1 MSGGSG
7 GGIGRGNG
15 AAAASG
21 IPAGARRMVQTIKE
35 IVNLPDQE
43 IYVTLKECG
52 MDPSEAVQRLL
63 SQDSFH
69 EVKSKR
75 DKKKEMKEPPDS
87 RSRTTKSTSNRGVR
101 SGSDRSPRRSS
112 ILSTSNESRG
122 KVVQKKEDVL
132 SSSILGT
139 SYSGR
144 RATVGRETASNESL
158 LPLTG
163 IANGSSFQAQSPSSY
178 QQGWTGI
185 PGHVSM
191 ADIVKMGRPQG
202 KLSGYST
209 NAGKNSSNVFHN
221 QITSDATKLGPNSV
235 NPVQP
240 SVLNHESHSWPD
252 DHQLAE
258 DVAYIPGTPRTM
270 QVSDDSWPSISQP
283 NFGNDLAIADMSA
296 TATSYGDASKP
307 LLVGDELQLHQA
319 KVDEIPEIQQNAESE
334 SLQEGSP
341 RSESLSEMEN
351 SLEISEVKTKLSLQK
366 DGLVAPSLEDNPAVI
381 IPRHLQVTNA
391 DCSHLSFGSFSSGI
405 STTFPGSSSSNQ
417 LNCNLEVTD
426 VADGFPSLHK
436 SDARNSNYYDNGG
449 LTSQINE
456 DAVSRGAMSSMT
468 YDMSTASVSEV
479 IQDDAK
485 NRTREIS
492 YNFPSLSGYGA
503 SSSTQQSAIAFAAPQ
518 ASLQM
523 QNLASLSTLMQS
535 YTSSLQSSLLQ
546 PTLQPLRDLDLP
558 FSPLLTTQSVS
569 AKHSAETSISGP
581 AISMSE
587 VKPNAFPNLEPSQS
601 SSGNN
606 VPVGHSIPQQLPI
619 HHYSQATLPL
629 GPFANVISYP
639 FLPPS
644 YTYLPSAAFPQPY
657 TSNGPFHQSLAV
669 APNAA
674 LKYSLPQ
681 YKSNISVSSLAQP
694 PTIAAAYGN
703 YVGSTT
709 SGNTTLGLDEALS
722 SQYKEG
728 MHYLHL
734 QQQNESSPCGVNGGS
749 SRTVSPFPHNAFYG
763 VQGQNQLNSFRQAQQ
778 QPSAY
783 GPMGYHNLYQD
794 QLGSQS
800 HEHHQSPGEANH
812 DGSHGNPSQSSHQMW
827 QHGY

>member
-43 IYVTLKECG
+43 IYVTLKGCG

-75 DKKKEMKEPPDS
+75 DKKKE
-87 RSRTTKSTSNRGVR
+87 
-101 SGSDRSPRRSS
+101 
-112 ILSTSNESRG
+112 
-122 KVVQKKEDVL
+122 
-132 SSSILGT
+132 
-139 SYSGR
+139 
-144 RATVGRETASNESL
+144 
-158 LPLTG
+158 
-163 IANGSSFQAQSPSSY
+163 
-178 QQGWTGI
+178 
-185 PGHVSM
+185 
-191 ADIVKMGRPQG
+191 
-202 KLSGYST
+202 
-209 NAGKNSSNVFHN
+209 
-221 QITSDATKLGPNSV
+221 
-235 NPVQP
+235 
-240 SVLNHESHSWPD
+240 
-252 DHQLAE
+252 
-258 DVAYIPGTPRTM
+258 
-270 QVSDDSWPSISQP
+270 
-283 NFGNDLAIADMSA
+283 
-296 TATSYGDASKP
+296 
-307 LLVGDELQLHQA
+307 LHQA
-319 KVDEIPEIQQNAESE
+319 KVDEIPEIQQSAESE

-351 SLEISEVKTKLSLQK
+351 SLEISEVKTKVDVINTSLSQRHLFEQQNVNDFDLEISSAVANLQKLSLQK

-405 STTFPGSSSSNQ
+405 STTFPDSSSSNQ

-456 DAVSRGAMSSMT
+456 DAVSRSAMSSMT

-681 YKSNISVSSLAQP
+681 YKKQHICVQFSSASHHSRCLWKLCWFNHLWKYNI
-694 PTIAAAYGN
+694 
-703 YVGSTT
+703 
-709 SGNTTLGLDEALS
+709 
-722 SQYKEG
+722 
-728 MHYLHL
+728 
-734 QQQNESSPCGVNGGS
+734 
-749 SRTVSPFPHNAFYG
+749 RT
-763 VQGQNQLNSFRQAQQ
+763 
-778 QPSAY
+778 
-783 GPMGYHNLYQD
+783 
-794 QLGSQS
+794 
-800 HEHHQSPGEANH
+800 
-812 DGSHGNPSQSSHQMW
+812 
-827 QHGY
+827 